1 MKKNCVIGQ
10 SGGPTAVI
18 NASLAGV
25 AAAALASPHIGKVYG
40 MVNGVQGLLEEQ
52 FVDMGEVL
60 AGEEQVELL
69 KQTPAAYLGSCR
81 FRLPDMETD
90 TKPYEVIFALFEKH
104 EIGYLFYIG
113 GNDSMDTVHKLDA
126 YAKKYGKDVQII
138 GVPKTIDN
146 DLPETDHTPGY
157 GSAAKYI
164 AASVREIGMDSMV
177 YCHPSVTIVEIMGR
191 NAGWLTAAA
200 ALARGE
206 GYPAPH
212 LIYLPEVLFSDKQF
226 LTDIEALLGQGVV
239 NVIVAVSEGVRYEDG
254 TYVCEGTQDCAT
266 DVFGHKNLSGTAK
279 ILEQKVKA
287 AFGIK
292 ARGVELNVLQRCG
305 GHFASLTDIEEAF
318 RVGKESVRA
327 AEQGESGVMMVYVRE
342 SDAPYQI
349 SYAARHIGGI
359 ANLEKVVPRHWI
371 NTAGNDVTPEL
382 LRYMQ
387 PLILGEP
394 EVRIQNGLPVYLSR
408 QARG

>member
-60 AGEEQVELL
+60 ASQEQVELL

-81 FRLPDMETD
+81 FRLPDMEKD
-90 TKPYEVIFALFEKH
+90 TGHYEVIFDLLEKH

-126 YAKKYGKDVQII
+126 YAKQYGKDVRII

-177 YCHPSVTIVEIMGR
+177 YCHPSVTVVEIMGR
-191 NAGWLTAAA
+191 NAGWLTAAS

-206 GYPAPH
+206 GYSAPH
-212 LIYLPEVLFSDKQF
+212 LIYLPEVPFSDKQF
-226 LTDIEALLGQGVV
+226 LKDIEALQGQGIV
-239 NVIVAVSEGVRYEDG
+239 NVIVAVSEGVRYENG
-254 TYVCEGTQDCAT
+254 MYVCEDAQNCAI
-266 DVFGHKNLSGTAK
+266 DVFGHKNLSGVAK
-279 ILEQKVKA
+279 ILEQKVKES
-287 AFGIK
+287 FGIK

-318 RVGKESVRA
+318 RIGAESVRA

-342 SDAPYQI
+342 SDTPYQI

-359 ANLEKVVPRHWI
+359 ANQEKVVPRHWI
-371 NTAGNDVTPEL
+371 NAAGNDVTPEFM
-382 LRYMQ
+382 RYVQ

-408 QARG
+408 QA

>member
-60 AGEEQVELL
+60 ASQEQVELL

-81 FRLPDMETD
+81 FRLPDMEKD
-90 TKPYEVIFALFEKH
+90 TGHYEVIFDLLEKH

-126 YAKKYGKDVQII
+126 YAKQYGKDVRII

-177 YCHPSVTIVEIMGR
+177 YCHPSVTVVEIMGR
-191 NAGWLTAAA
+191 NAGWLTAAS

-206 GYPAPH
+206 GYSAPH
-212 LIYLPEVLFSDKQF
+212 LIYLPEVPFSDKQF
-226 LTDIEALLGQGVV
+226 LKDIEALQGQGIV
-239 NVIVAVSEGVRYEDG
+239 NVIVAVSEGVRYENG
-254 TYVCEGTQDCAT
+254 MYVCEDAQNCAI
-266 DVFGHKNLSGTAK
+266 DVFGHKNLSGVAK
-279 ILEQKVKA
+279 ILEQKVKE

-318 RVGKESVRA
+318 RIGAESVRA
-327 AEQGESGVMMVYVRE
+327 AERGESGVMMVYVRE
-342 SDAPYQI
+342 SDTPYQI

-359 ANLEKVVPRHWI
+359 ANQEKVVPRHWI
-371 NTAGNDVTPEL
+371 NAAGNDVMPEFM
-382 LRYMQ
+382 RYVQ

-408 QARG
+408 QA

>member
-1 MKKNCVIGQ
+1 MKRNCVIGQ

-25 AAAALASPHIGKVYG
+25 AAAALASPHIDKVYG

-52 FVDMGEVL
+52 FVDMGEL
-60 AGEEQVELL
+60 LTIRERVELL
-69 KQTPAAYLGSCR
+69 KTTPAAYLGSCR

-90 TKPYEVIFALFEKH
+90 TKPYETIFELFAKH
-104 EIGYLFYIG
+104 NIGYLFYIG

-126 YAKKYGKDVQII
+126 YAKRCGKDVQII

-177 YCHPSVTIVEIMGR
+177 YCHPSVTVVEIMGR

-200 ALARGE
+200 ALARGK

-212 LIYLPEVLFSDKQF
+212 LIYLPEVPFADEQF
-226 LTDIEALLGQGVV
+226 LADIEALQGQGIL
-239 NVIVAVSEGVRYEDG
+239 NIIVAVSEGVRYKNG
-254 TYVCEGTQDCAT
+254 TYVCEGAQNCAT
-266 DVFGHKNLSGTAK
+266 DVFGHKNLSGVAK

-292 ARGVELNVLQRCG
+292 ARGIELNVLQRCG

-318 RVGKESVRA
+318 QVGKESVSA
-327 AEQGESGVMMVYVRE
+327 AERGESGVMMVYLRE
-342 SDAPYQI
+342 SDEPYQI
-349 SYAARHIGGI
+349 RYAARHIGRI
-359 ANLEKVVPRHWI
+359 ANQEKVVPREWI
-371 NTAGNDVTPEL
+371 NQAGNDVTPAL
-382 LRYMQ
+382 IRYMQ

-394 EVRIQNGLPVYLSR
+394 EVQIENGLPVYLSR
-408 QARG
+408 QM